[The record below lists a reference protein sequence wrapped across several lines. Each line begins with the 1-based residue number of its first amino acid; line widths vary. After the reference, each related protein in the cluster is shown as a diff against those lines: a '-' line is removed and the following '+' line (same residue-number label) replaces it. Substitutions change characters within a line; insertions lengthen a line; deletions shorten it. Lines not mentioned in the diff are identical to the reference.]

1 MFSNPAYRL
10 KRYSRGMN
18 RIILCLALALGG
30 LSTSAMAAEG
40 EIPQR
45 TRVMTTYGDERCP
58 QSTDPDEIVVCAHEP
73 ESERFRVPKRFRDE
87 RPADAPMAQ
96 AWGARVESMDQITR
110 FTRPNSCSTIGA
122 GGQTGCTNL
131 MLQQWFAERR
141 AMKNEEESWKSGAE

>member
-1 MFSNPAYRL
+1 
-10 KRYSRGMN
+10 MN
-18 RIILCLALALGG
+18 RLIFGGAIALGL
-30 LSTSAMAAEG
+30 LSGPVLAKEG
-40 EIPQR
+40 EAPQR

-87 RPADAPMAQ
+87 RPADAPMSQ

-110 FTRPNSCSTIGA
+110 FTRPNSCSTVGT
-122 GGQTGCTNL
+122 GGMTGCTNI

-141 AMKNEEESWKSGAE
+141 AMKNQEESWRSGSE